1 MNRVRDEE
9 IMSLVQISQIK
20 QNKPV
25 TVFLLKERIN
35 LDNFAEFESI
45 TRREQ
50 ENGMQNLV
58 LDLSETPALSSIGVR
73 AIVVIHKLL
82 SADGGNPLKLAA
94 VQPDVREVLKIAG
107 ITKFIEIYETV
118 DDAVKS
124 FQ

>member
-1 MNRVRDEE
+1 
-9 IMSLVQISQIK
+9 MSLVHISQVK

-25 TVFLLKERIN
+25 TVFRLQERIS
-35 LDNFAEFESI
+35 LDNFAELESI
-45 TRREQ
+45 TKREF
-50 ENGMQNLV
+50 EHGMRKLV
-58 LDLSETPALSSIGVR
+58 LDLSETPTLTSIGVR

-94 VQPDVREVLKIAG
+94 VQPPIRDVLKIAG
-107 ITKFIEIYETV
+107 ITKFIEIFDTV

>member
-1 MNRVRDEE
+1 
-9 IMSLVQISQIK
+9 MSLVQISQIK